1 MESDFLMNHAFAV
14 NGNLAKVLLKIKLQF
29 WMLLLENQENP
40 NTIFDLLF
48 TITTTTTY
56 MFPNINPPNRV
67 LEVVRILLDDLCQ
80 K

>member
-1 MESDFLMNHAFAV
+1 
-14 NGNLAKVLLKIKLQF
+14 
-29 WMLLLENQENP
+29 MLLLENQENL
-40 NTIFDLLF
+40 NIFDLLF
-48 TITTTTTY
+48 TITTTTY

>member
-29 WMLLLENQENP
+29 WMLLLENQENL
-40 NTIFDLLF
+40 NIFDLLF
-48 TITTTTTY
+48 TITTTTY